1 MALEFLP
8 LLDNVNK
15 EAGVIPTEKYT
26 AQELDAKYSTVPL
39 EALGLWLRKVSSQ
52 AWAVSLTALLLV

>member
-1 MALEFLP
+1 MALEFMP

-15 EAGVIPTEKYT
+15 EAGIVATQKYT
-26 AQELDAKYSTVPL
+26 AEELAAKYSTVSI

-52 AWAVSLTALLLV
+52 AWAVSF

>member
-1 MALEFLP
+1 MLHVLQMALEFMP

-15 EAGVIPTEKYT
+15 EAGVIPTEKYS
-26 AQELDAKYSTVPL
+26 AEELAAKYSNVSI

-52 AWAVSLTALLLV
+52 AWVVSF